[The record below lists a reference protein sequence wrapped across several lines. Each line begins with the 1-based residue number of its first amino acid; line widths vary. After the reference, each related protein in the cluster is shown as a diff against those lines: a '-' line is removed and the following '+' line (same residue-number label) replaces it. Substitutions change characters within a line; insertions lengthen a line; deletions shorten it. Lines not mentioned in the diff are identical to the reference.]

1 MNACHVQG
9 FLSLCVLP
17 VSASLACA
25 LYQVSGDLGPLLQ
38 NPSPDYAR
46 LLQHLAAQELKSLL
60 DHLCLKFIQEVE
72 PKSLRVKSPGSPWIL
87 SLVLVNPT
95 LGLNMENTDAG
106 WSSLSKE
113 SFLPSCEMVRRWEKR
128 VLPAPMDAWGAPS
141 SDLGPKSG
149 MRFVHLTPRRP
160 FMMRASSGPLR
171 GPCVTSSPKLLSHQ
185 DGLRLKGSTKVAMRK
200 QLARGQADRTRV
212 P

>member
-95 LGLNMENTDAG
+95 LGLNMENPDAG
-106 WSSLSKE
+106 WSSFSKE

-128 VLPAPMDAWGAPS
+128 VLPAPMDAWGAS
-141 SDLGPKSG
+141 LL
-149 MRFVHLTPRRP
+149 RPRPQVRHEARSPHSQEAFYDESIIRP
-160 FMMRASSGPLR
+160 F
-171 GPCVTSSPKLLSHQ
+171 
-185 DGLRLKGSTKVAMRK
+185 KGSLRHLKP
-200 QLARGQADRTRV
+200 QAVVT
-212 P
+212 PGWS